1 MCVASRL
8 CCGNLASLV
17 MFLAPFI
24 ATKSRARRKPVVKSR
39 SILLMLPIM
48 PKKNNTEEHQEIKPT
63 SPIMKPESKA
73 NEKTVVR
80 KYDIGSFVNEA
91 CSLNKSGK
99 FKLIENVW
107 KPHEEFKFPMS
118 EFTNQEGVTKSYCC
132 K

>member
-1 MCVASRL
+1 
-8 CCGNLASLV
+8 
-17 MFLAPFI
+17 
-24 ATKSRARRKPVVKSR
+24 
-39 SILLMLPIM
+39 M

-63 SPIMKPESKA
+63 SPIMKPE
-73 NEKTVVR
+73 R
-80 KYDIGSFVNEA
+80 KYDIGNFINEA

-118 EFTNQEGVTKSYCC
+118 EFTNQEGVTKSYYC